1 MLLPHLDLVA
11 RYQSQEAQL
20 TAKLKG
26 IEEHLEE
33 LEGQDVSWEVAAELT
48 VSLEQSSA
56 VWNGSK
62 PPGPGL
68 SCSKLPSGPARQ
80 DARRAE
86 VRARALGRPRGAPRV
101 AGHGARNLLLSVS
114 SNLFESET

>member
-48 VSLEQSSA
+48 VSLEQFSA
-56 VWNGSK
+56 V
-62 PPGPGL
+62 
-68 SCSKLPSGPARQ
+68 
-80 DARRAE
+80 
-86 VRARALGRPRGAPRV
+86 
-101 AGHGARNLLLSVS
+101 
-114 SNLFESET
+114 